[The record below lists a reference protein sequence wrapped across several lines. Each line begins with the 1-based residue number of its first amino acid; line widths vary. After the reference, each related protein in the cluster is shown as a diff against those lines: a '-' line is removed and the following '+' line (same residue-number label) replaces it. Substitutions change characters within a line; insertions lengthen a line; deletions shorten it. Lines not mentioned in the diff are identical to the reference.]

1 MSLGDSGSASTSGRS
16 SGAGRSAAPPRGF
29 SSLEDSWD
37 ADDGGY
43 TPFPSN
49 LPTAP
54 SQGEAWRSG
63 RDGEHR
69 GGAAAP
75 SGVGKQSYELWQY
88 TNSLHYSTADA
99 GDLWRTL
106 TNVRLNSFGAL
117 AQERESACSWPCTRI
132 KHIDTRSHRS
142 EGYSAIVSNVNGGSL
157 QCRAACCAGLCR
169 AAGALR
175 TESILSAFAE
185 VAEGVSQGG

>member
-1 MSLGDSGSASTSGRS
+1 MSLGDSGGASTSGR
-16 SGAGRSAAPPRGF
+16 SGAGRSAAPPRGY
-29 SSLEDSWD
+29 SSPEDTWD

-63 RDGEHR
+63 EHR
-69 GGAAAP
+69 GGGGAAP

-106 TNVRLNSFGAL
+106 TNVRPDSLGHTHKAKRAPFTRTRHTDAFTYQPRVVRYGLMLNQVGPEVL
-117 AQERESACSWPCTRI
+117 
-132 KHIDTRSHRS
+132 
-142 EGYSAIVSNVNGGSL
+142 
-157 QCRAACCAGLCR
+157 CCL
-169 AAGALR
+169 LR
-175 TESILSAFAE
+175 
-185 VAEGVSQGG
+185 

>member
-1 MSLGDSGSASTSGRS
+1 MSLGDSGGASTSGRS
-16 SGAGRSAAPPRGF
+16 GAGLSAAPPRGY
-29 SSLEDSWD
+29 SSPEDTWD

-54 SQGEAWRSG
+54 SHGEAWRG
-63 RDGEHR
+63 GEHR
-69 GGAAAP
+69 GGGGAP

-106 TNVRLNSFGAL
+106 TNVRPSKLRHKLKSMRAPVAGSAHKASVLIRFETGAKGF
-117 AQERESACSWPCTRI
+117 S
-132 KHIDTRSHRS
+132 
-142 EGYSAIVSNVNGGSL
+142 GMV
-157 QCRAACCAGLCR
+157 
-169 AAGALR
+169 
-175 TESILSAFAE
+175 
-185 VAEGVSQGG
+185 